1 MPFCSGYCSHTLLG
15 NLVVQGS
22 INTSHVKNI
31 TKGSVTKMNVITN
44 NPMVQEKIENLCS
57 ICFVE
62 GAYGAVLD
70 QVKQQIVN
78 DHVCLLSH
86 PLSGSIKPNETYYKT
101 IFVTETTSQYI
112 DIESLE
118 YIESAIAVYEKF
130 IKNKQRPDWSLAV
143 LKDFAFVDFY
153 IAQSTLE
160 RIGVKR

>member
-1 MPFCSGYCSHTLLG
+1 MII
-15 NLVVQGS
+15 V
-22 INTSHVKNI
+22 
-31 TKGSVTKMNVITN
+31 TN
-44 NPMVQEKIENLCS
+44 NPMVQEKLKDIRT
-57 ICFVE
+57 IHFVE
-62 GAYGAVLD
+62 GLYGNVLD
-70 QVKQQIVN
+70 EVKKQII
-78 DHVCLLSH
+78 DKHFRLLSH

-160 RIGVKR
+160 RMGVKK

>member
-1 MPFCSGYCSHTLLG
+1 M
-15 NLVVQGS
+15 Q
-22 INTSHVKNI
+22 HVKYNTI
-31 TKGSVTKMNVITN
+31 RFGDEMIIVTN
-44 NPMVQEKIENLCS
+44 NPMVQEKLKDIRK
-57 ICFVE
+57 IHFVE
-62 GAYGAVLD
+62 GSYGNVLD
-70 QVKQQIVN
+70 EVRKQII
-78 DHVCLLSH
+78 DKHIRLLSH

-160 RIGVKR
+160 RMGGGRHKFQRSATN

>member
-1 MPFCSGYCSHTLLG
+1 MK
-15 NLVVQGS
+15 N
-22 INTSHVKNI
+22 NTIRFGDEMIIV
-31 TKGSVTKMNVITN
+31 TN
-44 NPMVQEKIENLCS
+44 NPMVQEKLKDIRT
-57 ICFVE
+57 IHFVE
-62 GAYGAVLD
+62 GLYGNVLD
-70 QVKQQIVN
+70 EVKKQII
-78 DHVCLLSH
+78 DKHFRLLSH

-160 RIGVKR
+160 RMGVKK

>member
-1 MPFCSGYCSHTLLG
+1 MII
-15 NLVVQGS
+15 V
-22 INTSHVKNI
+22 
-31 TKGSVTKMNVITN
+31 TN
-44 NPMVQEKIENLCS
+44 NPMVQEKLKDIRT
-57 ICFVE
+57 IHFVE
-62 GAYGAVLD
+62 GSYGNVLD
-70 QVKQQIVN
+70 EVKKQII
-78 DHVCLLSH
+78 DKHFRLLSH

-160 RIGVKR
+160 RMGVKG

>member
-1 MPFCSGYCSHTLLG
+1 MII
-15 NLVVQGS
+15 V
-22 INTSHVKNI
+22 
-31 TKGSVTKMNVITN
+31 TN
-44 NPMVQEKIENLCS
+44 NPMVQEKLKDIRT
-57 ICFVE
+57 IHFVE
-62 GAYGAVLD
+62 GSYGNVLD
-70 QVKQQIVN
+70 EVKKQII
-78 DHVCLLSH
+78 DKHIRLLSH

-160 RIGVKR
+160 RMGVKR